1 MKRRDFLGK
10 ALPAGIVIPTLISG
24 FSFKAFGASQLLSA
38 LTAGNTET
46 DRVFVIVQLN
56 GGNDGLNTV
65 IPLDQY
71 DNLANAR
78 SNILLDN
85 KKILSL
91 SGYDTGLH
99 PALKGLSALYNQ
111 KELQVIQSVGYPQ
124 PNFSHFRA
132 TDIWLSG
139 ADANQYLN
147 SGWLGRY
154 LNDEYP
160 NYPVGYPNSVMTD
173 PLALQIGS
181 FISPAFQGPSVNMGM
196 AITDPVNF
204 YNLIN
209 GIVDPAPQSNAG
221 KELTY
226 IRQISQQTQQYA
238 DVIKSAA
245 GKVPNQK
252 AYPSNN
258 TLANQLKI
266 VSRLI
271 AGGLKTRIYMV
282 NIGGFDTHAQQAV
295 SGATETGAHAL
306 LLAKVGDAIKAF
318 TDDLKFLGASKR
330 VVGMTFSEFGR
341 RIKSNASLG
350 TDHGAAAPLFVFGEG
365 VQSGVLGK
373 NPTINSLVGAADNI
387 PMQYDFRSVYSTILQ
402 NWFCVPGTSLQKI
415 ILKDYQSL
423 PIIKPL
429 YTCASGV
436 VSNLDPNKNAG
447 INIISN
453 YPNPFSQRTT
463 FTYESAGGHVLIQ
476 IFDVQGKLMETILDG
491 LKDIGSY
498 NLAFESSKLRSG
510 IYYARLQN
518 GALQQVRTIQVVN

>member
-10 ALPAGIVIPTLISG
+10 VLPAGIIIPSLISG
-24 FSFKAFGASQLLSA
+24 FSFKAFGSSQLLSA
-38 LTAGNTET
+38 LTAGDTET
-46 DRVFVIVQLN
+46 DRVFVIIQLN

-78 SNILLDN
+78 SNILIND
-85 KKILSL
+85 KKILTL

-99 PALKGLSALYNQ
+99 PALSGLSSLYNQ

-124 PNFSHFRA
+124 PSFSHFRA

-139 ADANQYLN
+139 ADSNQYLN
-147 SGWLGRY
+147 TGWVGRY
-154 LNDEYP
+154 LDDEYP
-160 NYPVGYPNSVMTD
+160 NFPIGYPNTVMPD

-204 YNLIN
+204 YKLIN
-209 GIVDPAPQSNAG
+209 GIVEPAPSSNAG

-226 IRQISQQTQQYA
+226 IRQVSLQTQQYA

-245 GKVPNQK
+245 AKVPNQK
-252 AYPSNN
+252 DYPTKN
-258 TLANQLKI
+258 TLADQLKI

-282 NIGGFDTHAQQAV
+282 NIGGFDTHAKQAV
-295 SGATETGAHAL
+295 TGATETGAHAE

-318 TDDLKFLGASKR
+318 MDDLKFLGASKR

-341 RIKSNASLG
+341 RIKSNSSLG

-365 VQSGVLGK
+365 VQAGVLGN
-373 NPTINSLVGAADNI
+373 NPTINSLVSAADNI

-423 PIIKPL
+423 AIIKPM
-429 YTCASGV
+429 YTCAGGV
-436 VSNLDPNKNAG
+436 VSYLNPNKNAG
-447 INIISN
+447 NNIISN
-453 YPNPFSQRTT
+453 YPNPFSEGTT
-463 FTYESAGGHVLIQ
+463 FTYESAGGHVLLQ
-476 IFDVQGKLMETILDG
+476 IFDVQGQLITTLVDG
-491 LKDIGSY
+491 SKDKGNY
-498 NLAFESSKLRSG
+498 NLRFENSQLNAG

-518 GALQQVRTIQVVN
+518 GALQQVRTIQIAY

>member
-1 MKRRDFLGK
+1 
-10 ALPAGIVIPTLISG
+10 
-24 FSFKAFGASQLLSA
+24 
-38 LTAGNTET
+38 
-46 DRVFVIVQLN
+46 
-56 GGNDGLNTV
+56 
-65 IPLDQY
+65 
-71 DNLANAR
+71 
-78 SNILLDN
+78 
-85 KKILSL
+85 
-91 SGYDTGLH
+91 
-99 PALKGLSALYNQ
+99 
-111 KELQVIQSVGYPQ
+111 
-124 PNFSHFRA
+124 
-132 TDIWLSG
+132 
-139 ADANQYLN
+139 
-147 SGWLGRY
+147 
-154 LNDEYP
+154 
-160 NYPVGYPNSVMTD
+160 
-173 PLALQIGS
+173 
-181 FISPAFQGPSVNMGM
+181 
-196 AITDPVNF
+196 
-204 YNLIN
+204 
-209 GIVDPAPQSNAG
+209 
-221 KELTY
+221 
-226 IRQISQQTQQYA
+226 
-238 DVIKSAA
+238 
-245 GKVPNQK
+245 
-252 AYPSNN
+252 
-258 TLANQLKI
+258 
-266 VSRLI
+266 
-271 AGGLKTRIYMV
+271 MV